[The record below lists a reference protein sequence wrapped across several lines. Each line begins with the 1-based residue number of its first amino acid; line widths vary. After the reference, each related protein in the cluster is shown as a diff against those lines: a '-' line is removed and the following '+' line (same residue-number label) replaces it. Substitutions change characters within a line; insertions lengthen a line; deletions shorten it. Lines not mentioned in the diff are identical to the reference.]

1 MALAASF
8 DATAV
13 AGTAP
18 VDAVQQR
25 VAAVR
30 FALAVLESAR
40 VPADAHFQRA
50 DARGPDGGHV
60 AAPGRRAARR
70 DRRERLDRRLQDRDG
85 GAWWGLKRGREKKY
99 AIRLT

>member
-13 AGTAP
+13 AGTARP

-30 FALAVLESAR
+30 FAFAVLEPAR

-85 GAWWGLKRGREKKY
+85 G
-99 AIRLT
+99 T